1 MDLVDLS
8 RVNDLWRKIYPY
20 LAAQAMEYYGR
31 SHGDVLELGPFSG
44 GMSLELSRLHPGLS
58 VTLAAPDARV
68 VDYLREEIERSGLDR
83 KPEVIRSELGS
94 LVFPDCQFDLVL
106 FRGAYFFLDEEGGIL
121 REVYRV
127 LKEGGLAFVGGGY
140 GRNTPQALI
149 DEIAEESRVLND
161 RLGRKRVTGDQVK
174 IIVNKSGLT
183 RRARIEQEGGLWLV
197 IQK

>member
-68 VDYLREEIERSGLDR
+68 VGYLREEIERSGLDR

-106 FRGAYFFLDEEGGIL
+106 FRGAYFFLDEEGRIL